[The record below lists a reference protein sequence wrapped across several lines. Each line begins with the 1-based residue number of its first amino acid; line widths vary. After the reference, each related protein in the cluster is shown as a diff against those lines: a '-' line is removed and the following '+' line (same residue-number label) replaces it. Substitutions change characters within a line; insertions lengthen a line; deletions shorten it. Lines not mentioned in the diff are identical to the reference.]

1 MTDYWL
7 SKMFFDLQ
15 SPSAAAEYR
24 TDPEKILSRYPV
36 SNEVRDRVLAK
47 DVAYLAKR
55 TNPYLLRY
63 FFFAVGMRDDEFIAK
78 LRHG

>member
-24 TDPEKILSRYPV
+24 ADPEKILSRYPV
-36 SNEVRDRVLAK
+36 SNEVRGRVLAK

-63 FFFAVGMRDDEFIAK
+63 FFFAVGMKDDEFIEK

>member
-24 TDPEKILSRYPV
+24 ADPEKILSRYPV
-36 SNEVRDRVLAK
+36 SNEVRGRVLAK

-63 FFFAVGMRDDEFIAK
+63 FFFAVGMKDDEFIAK

>member
-7 SKMFFDLQ
+7 SKMCFDLQ

-24 TDPEKILSRYPV
+24 ADPEKILSCYPI
-36 SNEVRDRVLAK
+36 SDEVRGRVLAK

-63 FFFAVGMRDDEFIAK
+63 FFFAVGMKDDEFIEK